1 MKFAKSSSYKILS
14 VILLFCH
21 KQASIFLEKIIQKNH
36 YNFMTKTRIFLI
48 LKFELIFDQL
58 KSLEVFLSQGFTRS
72 KLPSDKFLNSGIILH
87 D

>member
-1 MKFAKSSSYKILS
+1 
-14 VILLFCH
+14 
-21 KQASIFLEKIIQKNH
+21 
-36 YNFMTKTRIFLI
+36 MTKTRIFLI